1 MVREKTCLI
10 FGAGEYDNIEP
21 RLSEADLIIAADGG
35 YSWLRE
41 RGIRPDLLV
50 GDLDSLGY
58 VPEGVDLLRLRP
70 EKDDTDMAIA
80 IAEGEARGC
89 GRFIMYGGLGGRLD
103 HTYANIQLAAGLSR
117 QGKQVFI
124 LSGACCITAVH
135 QGGAAF
141 QSGYSG
147 YLSVFAFGR
156 KASGVFE
163 RGLKYR
169 LDDAVMYDDRTLG
182 VSNEFTGEASS
193 VEVRDGTLILMW
205 QGNQDMPLPEIY

>member
-1 MVREKTCLI
+1 MSYGERKDCLI

-117 QGKQVFI
+117 QGKQAFI
-124 LSGACCITAVH
+124 LSGGCCIRRYTRVERLSSQATV
-135 QGGAAF
+135 AIYL
-141 QSGYSG
+141 YS
-147 YLSVFAFGR
+147 R
-156 KASGVFE
+156 
-163 RGLKYR
+163 
-169 LDDAVMYDDRTLG
+169 LG
-182 VSNEFTGEASS
+182 VKPAAYLRGDLNTALMTPLCMTTGRWVSAMSLQA
-193 VEVRDGTLILMW
+193 RRHL
-205 QGNQDMPLPEIY
+205 